1 MLSRL
6 LAWAALYVVR
16 TGGAPVGLIS
26 AAPSQSSL
34 VLKASGSTT
43 SMTALSGHTSR
54 EASLSL
60 ESVSL
65 RLGHFSTNERNLT
78 NAAAVAVGGSS
89 GVPLSFS
96 NSGSGS
102 SKSSPLGGA
111 GFGSPSPSA
120 AAAMGADSS
129 SGGGVFNQDIEYD
142 EFGRAFVR
150 EVTVSRHE
158 LFYSVV
164 QSVCYTLC
172 FHGVELAEK
181 QRESEPARANW
192 ETIVSSKYDPL
203 RYCLKSVRI
212 EFVRLAAAVGLFSAR
227 CWSFISTDLL
237 YTDIL
242 LQQQQLVE
250 KVRTS
255 DNITLTTFTTNEA
268 TSHHT
273 TSGNNNAARNQVQS
287 QGIIVANGAQ
297 REVYSA
303 NTLDSFFPFDPCLL
317 CKLHQRV
324 QQAYRAWDGVP
335 GLDDSDSHNDEYYVS
350 GSEDEDEEEEDD
362 DLEVSSREHKAG
374 ASHNIPMRR
383 AGASRGYNGTPGSN
397 ASSMMDHFTTSSL
410 SSVVSSI
417 ACTDNAMSIASS
429 AHMSHMG
436 SYAAGSFLSAN
447 MRENAQ
453 AWDEVIVPRRKG
465 SDFDAEEE
473 EEEEQSDSGMH
484 EAHMH
489 IPASQLNT
497 SHGSAGS
504 SGGGMG
510 GAGAGGVG
518 GNAGAAHEQFESNFR
533 RPRFYSIGSTGSW

>member
-6 LAWAALYVVR
+6 LAWAASYVVR
-16 TGGAPVGLIS
+16 TGGSPVGFS
-26 AAPSQSSL
+26 PVPSHGSL
-34 VLKASGSTT
+34 SLKASLSTT
-43 SMTALSGHTSR
+43 SITALSGHTSR
-54 EASLSL
+54 EAST

-65 RLGHFSTNERNLT
+65 RLSHSTSERNLS
-78 NAAAVAVGGSS
+78 AVGGVAVSTGS
-89 GVPLSFS
+89 GY
-96 NSGSGS
+96 GSGS
-102 SKSSPLGGA
+102 SKSSPLEGA
-111 GFGSPSPSA
+111 AF
-120 AAAMGADSS
+120 
-129 SGGGVFNQDIEYD
+129 GGGDIEYD

-172 FHGVELAEK
+172 FHGVDLAEK
-181 QRESEPARANW
+181 QRDLEAVRLHW

-227 CWSFISTDLL
+227 CWSMISTDLL

-255 DNITLTTFTTNEA
+255 DNVTLTTFTTNEA

-273 TSGNNNAARNQVQS
+273 GNTQARNQVQS
-287 QGIIVANGAQ
+287 QGIIVANGSQ

-317 CKLHQRV
+317 CKLHQTV
-324 QQAYRAWDGVP
+324 QKAYRAWDGVP
-335 GLDDSDSHNDEYYVS
+335 GLDDGDYEGDSHNGDSNNFEDYVS
-350 GSEDEDEEEEDD
+350 DSEDEDNEDEEE
-362 DLEVSSREHKAG
+362 SGREHKASR
-374 ASHNIPMRR
+374 AIPMRR
-383 AGASRGYNGTPGSN
+383 GAGKGHQQDTPGSN

-429 AHMSHMG
+429 AHMG
-436 SYAAGSFLSAN
+436 SYAGSYLSAN

-453 AWDEVIVPRRKG
+453 PWDVVPQRKG
-465 SDFDAEEE
+465 SDFDVDDD
-473 EEEEQSDSGMH
+473 EQSDSGMH
-484 EAHMH
+484 DTHMH
-489 IPASQLNT
+489 IPASQL
-497 SHGSAGS
+497 
-504 SGGGMG
+504 SGGGAGNSAGVAG
-510 GAGAGGVG
+510 GAGGIAAAGQ
-518 GNAGAAHEQFESNFR
+518 EQFESNFR